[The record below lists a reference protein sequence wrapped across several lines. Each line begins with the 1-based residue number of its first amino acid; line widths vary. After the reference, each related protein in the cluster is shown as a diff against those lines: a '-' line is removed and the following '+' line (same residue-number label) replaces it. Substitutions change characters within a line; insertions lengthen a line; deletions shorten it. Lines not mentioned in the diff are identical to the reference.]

1 MKRAKKKKK
10 KKKKKENGK
19 ERGNLF
25 IGNNLIS
32 NNFVAVMK
40 NTNEYTNSASA
51 KSFRCVSD
59 RYELSYSFKK
69 KFSVKKTMNKSN
81 QCFCT

>member
-40 NTNEYTNSASA
+40 NTNEYNNSASA
-51 KSFRCVSD
+51 KSFRYSEIVVRVS
-59 RYELSYSFKK
+59 
-69 KFSVKKTMNKSN
+69 VIGMN
-81 QCFCT
+81 